1 MSVHYMGAA
10 AFAALQSRRRTQAAK
25 REKNSESLTVSDT
38 VRRALDEGEPCSECR
53 RIGEPDCDFPDC
65 FEEVLSDLEYERGY
79 YAKPQ
84 HYQEE
89 EYYIRCEAKEEIL
102 AEVIRDIKHRYGL
115 IK

>member
-1 MSVHYMGAA
+1 
-10 AFAALQSRRRTQAAK
+10 
-25 REKNSESLTVSDT
+25 
-38 VRRALDEGEPCSECR
+38 
-53 RIGEPDCDFPDC
+53 
-65 FEEVLSDLEYERGY
+65 VLSDLEYERGY